1 MPRIREAGTYGQLVR
16 VPLPVQDAG
25 EVGRTFTL
33 RIAVPEGNA
42 GGLSLFGKDF
52 GRYPLDP
59 TFVLKM
65 K

>member
-1 MPRIREAGTYGQLVR
+1 
-16 VPLPVQDAG
+16 VQDAG
-25 EVGRTFTL
+25 EVGRTLTL
-33 RIAVPEGNA
+33 RISVPGGSE

-59 TFVLKM
+59 TFVIKM